1 MVLLNLLTFG
11 LWGKVGKVAHY
22 AFDAVLSMSSKS
34 PTSYEPEGYRLTS
47 SSSLHFPRWH
57 ETINW
62 FNMKTHRL
70 TCPIRSF
77 KKETITDSKD
87 INVWIEKYL
96 GVGEWVMDS
105 SVAFAGSSRFFERK
119 R

>member
-22 AFDAVLSMSSKS
+22 AFDALLISTFLAGMRRS
-34 PTSYEPEGYRLTS
+34 TGLTPGGDK
-47 SSSLHFPRWH
+47 L
-57 ETINW
+57 
-62 FNMKTHRL
+62 KTHWL
-70 TCPIRSF
+70 TYHIRSF
-77 KKETITDSKD
+77 KKETITESKD